1 MNGSGW
7 GLGFC
12 IIFRFCTLNTSR
24 RLGYLVDTSDPIGTL
39 APVKS
44 SYTLHLPDDMLGK
57 VIEIIAFEIEEEGK
71 NYTIKAIS
79 DKQKRL
85 SQIDNLTKDKLV
97 DLSNYKFNR
106 DEANNYD
113 Q

>member
-1 MNGSGW
+1 MYRQ
-7 GLGFC
+7 
-12 IIFRFCTLNTSR
+12 IITSA
-24 RLGYLVDTSDPIGTL
+24 
-39 APVKS
+39 AP

-57 VIEIIAFEIEEEGK
+57 VIEIIAFEIEEEDK

-113 Q
+113 